1 MWSSIRWR
9 FRWRTSVF
17 APAQVIVPR
26 KSDQLSIGEA
36 RRIALAAQGFS
47 TPRPTSTVTQRHVAG
62 VLRSVGVIQID
73 SVNVLVRS
81 QELPLF
87 ARLGSHKRTAIAD
100 ATKRGKIFEYWAHEA
115 AHVPV
120 EFHPLFR
127 WKMDAARRGDSAHW
141 GLSSFY
147 AEHKS
152 FVESI
157 YRRVV
162 SDGPLSSREMSVRK
176 GPKGTWWDWDE
187 TKIALEYLFWTGRVM
202 SRARGSD
209 FARIYDI
216 PDRVLPESILT
227 MATPSEHD
235 ARKTL
240 VAHSATSMGIA
251 TAADL
256 ADYFRQKLNIVRPL
270 IKELVE
276 EGELRE
282 IHVEGWKD
290 IAYLHPMARVPK
302 SIHTRALLS
311 PFDSLV
317 WCRPRNERL
326 FNFHYRIEI
335 YTPQHKRI
343 YGYYV
348 LPFMLNGEIVGRVDL
363 KADRA
368 NRRLL
373 VHAAYAEAGL
383 TSLDIVEPL
392 AAELIEMATWLNLD
406 DVVIARRGNL
416 SASLSAAMKSGV
428 SVT

>member
-1 MWSSIRWR
+1 M
-9 FRWRTSVF
+9 
-17 APAQVIVPR
+17 PR
-26 KSDQLSIGEA
+26 ITDQLSIGEA
-36 RRIALAAQGFS
+36 RRIALAAQGFAKL
-47 TPRPTSTVTQRHVAG
+47 RPSSSVTQRHVAG
-62 VLRSVGVIQID
+62 VLRDVGVIQID

-127 WKMDAARRGDSAHW
+127 WKMDAARRGNSAHW
-141 GLSSFY
+141 GLSTFY
-147 AEHKS
+147 AENKA
-152 FVESI
+152 FVENI
-157 YRRVV
+157 FQRVV
-162 SDGPLSSREMSVRK
+162 TDGPLSSRELSVRK

-187 TKIALEYLFWTGRVM
+187 AKTALEYLFWTGQVM

-216 PDRVLPESILT
+216 PERVLPGSILA

-235 ARKTL
+235 ARKAL

-251 TAADL
+251 TAFDL
-256 ADYFRQKLNIVRPL
+256 ADYFRQKLMVVRPL

-276 EGELRE
+276 DGDLRE
-282 IHVEGWKD
+282 VRVEGWKD
-290 IAYLHPMARVPK
+290 VAYLHSSARLPQ

-348 LPFMLNGEIVGRVDL
+348 LPFMLNGEIVGRVDVKAHRAERIL
-363 KADRA
+363 K
-368 NRRLL
+368 
-373 VHAAYAEAGL
+373 VHASFAEAGVDRGAIAKHL
-383 TSLDIVEPL
+383 L
-392 AAELIEMATWLNLD
+392 AELTEMATWLELD
-406 DVVIARRGNL
+406 DVVVDRLGNL
-416 SASLSAAMKSGV
+416 SSSLRSAMKVGV
-428 SVT
+428 SVQ